1 MKIAI
6 CVPARDTVLA
16 GFAVCLAN
24 LTASLQKNNI
34 EYRLLVNLGTV
45 IPQQRNTLVE
55 EATAVGATHILWLDS
70 DMHFPSTTV
79 QRLLKHNLP
88 IVAAAYSTR
97 IKPQRS
103 VAFLDKDDL
112 TKRLSKK
119 TGVHSVF
126 AVGMGCMLV
135 DIEVYNY
142 VQKPWHQY
150 LYNKDTHDLSGEDI
164 YFCKTAS
171 DAGYEIYVDAD
182 LSNELAHFGT
192 KAFLI
197 GETDDYSI

>member
-1 MKIAI
+1 MKLAV
-6 CVPARDTVLA
+6 CVPARDTVHA

-24 LTASLQKNNI
+24 LTASLQKDNI
-34 EYRLLVNLGTV
+34 KYRLLVNLGTV

-55 EATAVGATHILWLDS
+55 QAIEVGATHILWLDS
-70 DMHFPSTTV
+70 DMHFPSTIA
-79 QRLLKHNLP
+79 QKLLEHNLH

-97 IKPQRS
+97 LKPQRS

-112 TKRLSKK
+112 SKRLDKK
-119 TGVHSVF
+119 FGLHSVF

-135 DIEVYNY
+135 NIDVYKY

-150 LYNKDTHDLSGEDI
+150 LYNKDTQDLSGEDI
-164 YFCKTAS
+164 YFCKTAG
-171 DAGYEIYVDAD
+171 DAGFEIYIDAD
-182 LSNELAHFGT
+182 LSNSIAHYGT

-197 GETDDYSI
+197 GETDDHSV